1 MSRHDGATGT
11 GAFSHTFLPPR
22 HSIVSSALP
31 IIAPGEQPMQ
41 SYRVLVWAVIPIVVA
56 VIVMACSADSTSM
69 PGDNPTLTTQGDLR
83 APGQ

>member
-1 MSRHDGATGT
+1 MAQPLQRHSH
-11 GAFSHTFLPPR
+11 AFLRLR

-41 SYRVLVWAVIPIVVA
+41 SYRVIVWAVVPIVAA
-56 VIVMACSADSTSM
+56 VIVMACSADSTSV
-69 PGDNPTLTTQGDLR
+69 PGDNPTLTAQGDLR